1 MMDKIS
7 VLIPVYQ
14 EPLEYVRKSIASIQ
28 NQTYKNI
35 EILIGIDDPKNI
47 QIIDYCKKIDTLDGN
62 IRVFVNDDNLGLS
75 DNLNNLIQ
83 HATGSYIA
91 RMDADDIAL
100 NTRLEKQLFFIKNN
114 NLDFISGSYLSIDE
128 NGKKLNSVMK
138 MDLMDKEV
146 RKIEKYGNILTH
158 PLWLVKKDILKS
170 LTYRNAEPVEDY
182 DLIARALL
190 LSDVK
195 FGYMGEPLL
204 EYRIRKNSASHKSPQ
219 RIVLMSSE
227 VGRCIIRKKEPNV
240 KLLKSISCVS
250 DDANVFRVRIIQFFM
265 LLRYKLI
272 RVWVERKIK
281 RKILFR

>member
-1 MMDKIS
+1 M
-7 VLIPVYQ
+7 
-14 EPLEYVRKSIASIQ
+14 
-28 NQTYKNI
+28 
-35 EILIGIDDPKNI
+35 
-47 QIIDYCKKIDTLDGN
+47 
-62 IRVFVNDDNLGLS
+62 
-75 DNLNNLIQ
+75 
-83 HATGSYIA
+83 
-91 RMDADDIAL
+91 
-100 NTRLEKQLFFIKNN
+100 
-114 NLDFISGSYLSIDE
+114 
-128 NGKKLNSVMK
+128 
-138 MDLMDKEV
+138 
-146 RKIEKYGNILTH
+146 TH
-158 PLWLVKKDILKS
+158 PLWLFKKDILKS